1 METRNNNIDA
11 PAYHLAEQR
20 IAQLT
25 LIIGALAAAGGCL
38 LYSIRIGA
46 GVLIGAL
53 LAWLN
58 FRWLKNGL
66 DAIARISTAQADSPK
81 PKLPIGSLVALLGRY
96 SLLAV
101 FVCAIFIFFKIPVL
115 SMLVGLCALGA
126 ATMAASLYEVIRT
139 WD

>member
-1 METRNNNIDA
+1 METVDPA
-11 PAYHLAEQR
+11 PYHLTEQR

-25 LIIGALAAAGGCL
+25 LVLGALAAVGAGL
-38 LYSIRIGA
+38 LFSIRVGA

-58 FRWLKNGL
+58 FRWLRKGL
-66 DAIARISTAQADSPK
+66 DAIARVSTARADSAK
-81 PKLPIGSLVALLGRY
+81 ARLPVGSLVALLGRY
-96 SLLAV
+96 SLIAA
-101 FVCAIFIFFKIPVL
+101 FVCAIFIVFKIPVL

-126 ATMAASLYEVIRT
+126 ATIAASLYEILRS

>member
-1 METRNNNIDA
+1 METIDPA
-11 PAYHLAEQR
+11 PYHLAEQR

-25 LIIGALAAAGGCL
+25 LAMGALAAVGGWL
-38 LYSIRIGA
+38 LFSIRIGA

-53 LAWLN
+53 LAWVN

-81 PKLPIGSLVALLGRY
+81 PRLPIGSMVALLGRY
-96 SLLAV
+96 TLIAAL
-101 FVCAIFIFFKIPVL
+101 VCAIFIFFKIPVL

-126 ATMAASLYEVIRT
+126 ATMVASLYEVIRT

>member
-1 METRNNNIDA
+1 MDTTTDRA
-11 PAYHLAEQR
+11 PYHYTEQR

-25 LIIGALAAAGGCL
+25 LVLGAAAAVGAWL
-38 LYSIRIGA
+38 LFSIRVGL

-53 LAWLN
+53 LAWIN

-66 DAIARISTAQADSPK
+66 DAIAQVSMAQANSAK
-81 PKLPIGSLVALLGRY
+81 PRLPVGSIVALLGRY
-96 SLLAV
+96 SLIAAL
-101 FVCAIFIFFKIPVL
+101 VCVIFIFFKIPVL

-126 ATMAASLYEVIRT
+126 ATMLASLYEVIHD